1 MDAAAD
7 AAARLEKRMEQDEVK
22 AKAKMQAEQP
32 KPKAEEKP
40 AQPTEAEVLAKVL
53 SDMLGCEVR
62 VKKVPNAQPRVG
74 VREVRPGL
82 WNFFEE

>member
-1 MDAAAD
+1 
-7 AAARLEKRMEQDEVK
+7 MEQDEAK

-62 VKKVPNAQPRVG
+62 VKKVPANAPRVG